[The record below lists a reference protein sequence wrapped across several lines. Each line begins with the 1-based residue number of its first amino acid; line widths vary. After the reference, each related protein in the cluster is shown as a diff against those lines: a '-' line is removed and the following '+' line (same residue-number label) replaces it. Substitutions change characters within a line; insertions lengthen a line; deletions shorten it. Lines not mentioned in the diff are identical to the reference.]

1 VRNRRFILDTLDILD
16 RLDGIGDGARMTEPT
31 DKRLTRRRFYK
42 ADQEASF
49 ADAHAST
56 TPQTQNSS
64 YLLAFRDTEFLLRDE
79 LRPVRFQLELLK
91 TEMLLDEAKI
101 GSTLVCYGS
110 ARIPSPEQAEAA
122 RKTATTPE
130 RKAVVERLIDKAK
143 YYEEARKLARIASE
157 CAIVEKGMRQFVI
170 CSGGGP
176 SIMEAANR
184 GATEAGADSIGLNIV
199 LPHEQAPNTY
209 VTPELSFQFHYFALR
224 KMHFLL
230 RARAV
235 AVFPGGFGT
244 FDEFFELL
252 TLIQTGKMKPLPIL
266 LFGAEFWNRMVNF
279 QGLVDEGVINPEDVK
294 LFTPVETAE
303 EAWAEIVKFYDL
315 EC

>member
-1 VRNRRFILDTLDILD
+1 MQHFVSTASGRKAHD
-16 RLDGIGDGARMTEPT
+16 RGMTDE
-31 DKRLTRRRFYK
+31 DKTLTRRRFYK
-42 ADQEASF
+42 AGQEASF
-49 ADAHAST
+49 AEATPHT
-56 TPQTQNSS
+56 TPQTQSDS
-64 YLLAFRDTEFLLRDE
+64 YLLAYRDTDFLLREE

-91 TEMLLDEAKI
+91 TEMLMEEANI
-101 GSTLVCYGS
+101 GSTLVVYGS
-110 ARIPSPEQAEAA
+110 ARIPSPEHADAVRA
-122 RKTATTPE
+122 TATTPE
-130 RKAVVERLIDKAK
+130 RKAVVERLIAKTK
-143 YYEEARKLARIASE
+143 YYEEARKLAHIAST
-157 CAIVEKGMRQFVI
+157 CAIVEKGMRQFVV

-184 GATEAGADSIGLNIV
+184 GASEAGMDSIGLNIV
-199 LPHEQAPNTY
+199 LPHEQAPNEY
-209 VTPELSFQFHYFALR
+209 VTPDLSFQFHYFALR

-266 LFGAEFWNRMVNF
+266 LFGHDFWSRVVNF
-279 QGLVDEGVINPEDVK
+279 QALAEEGVINENDTS
-294 LFTPVETAE
+294 LFHWVETAE
-303 EAWAEIVKFYDL
+303 EGWAEIVKFYDL